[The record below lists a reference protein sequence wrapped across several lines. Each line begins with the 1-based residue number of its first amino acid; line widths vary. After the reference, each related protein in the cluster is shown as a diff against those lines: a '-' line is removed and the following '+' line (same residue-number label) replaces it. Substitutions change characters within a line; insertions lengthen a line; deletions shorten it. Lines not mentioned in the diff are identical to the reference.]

1 MAAAAAA
8 VVVVVVVAAAVD
20 MMMMMMM
27 IMMIPTN
34 ATNLQDI
41 SIGGYRKT
49 QYYHYTVL

>member
-20 MMMMMMM
+20 MMMMM